1 MSWSKLF
8 RITNSTTIKLYGSFI
23 INLLLSSRCD
33 ILSSQGL
40 AICSGLPHRMKTTSA
55 TAEECIIVQILSGFS
70 LDWWLC
76 FNGEFVVPVKLFHF
90 VSYIRATTI
99 LKGYFHSSKE

>member
-1 MSWSKLF
+1 
-8 RITNSTTIKLYGSFI
+8 
-23 INLLLSSRCD
+23 
-33 ILSSQGL
+33 
-40 AICSGLPHRMKTTSA
+40 MKTTSA

-90 VSYIRATTI
+90 VSYIRAPQF
-99 LKGYFHSSKE
+99 LKVISIALRNDKPTFGLPLSLQLHLY

>member
-1 MSWSKLF
+1 
-8 RITNSTTIKLYGSFI
+8 
-23 INLLLSSRCD
+23 
-33 ILSSQGL
+33 
-40 AICSGLPHRMKTTSA
+40 MKTTSA

-70 LDWWLC
+70 FDWWLC

-99 LKGYFHSSKE
+99 LKGYFHGSKER